1 MSRENMERNTEAWLE
16 LPAGTTV
23 VVGGH
28 KLTKLASQLNT
39 FGVDEWC
46 AVCQETGV
54 IHHASRFID
63 FTKEDPW
70 VAVIQFTDLDLDLI
84 RDALLGKIVVVSA
97 DKIIRKIES
106 QERRSDEAQG
116 NLGRQV

>member
-1 MSRENMERNTEAWLE
+1 MSKENMERNTKAWLE

-46 AVCQETGV
+46 VVCQETGV
-54 IHHASRFID
+54 IHHVSRFVD
-63 FTKEDPW
+63 FAKEDPW
-70 VAVIQFTDLDLDLI
+70 TDSNGIVTCEELI
-84 RDALLGKIVVVSA
+84 EACDRLGESCVRSVDHIF
-97 DKIIRKIES
+97 DEIE
-106 QERRSDEAQG
+106 ERRSNETQG